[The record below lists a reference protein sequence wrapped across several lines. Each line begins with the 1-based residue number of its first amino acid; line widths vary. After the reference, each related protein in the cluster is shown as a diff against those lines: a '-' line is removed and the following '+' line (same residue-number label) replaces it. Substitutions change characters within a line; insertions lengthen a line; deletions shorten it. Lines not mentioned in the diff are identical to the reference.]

1 MTLMK
6 KTKLKEKNHVPKFNH
21 LKNKH
26 YSENEITIL
35 ADEMLKWFEN
45 KNNFWLKD
53 FAISKRIPRQR
64 ISEFCKSN
72 EYFNYVYSLCNDIQ
86 ESKLVK
92 LGLVKKYNAAL
103 PIFAL
108 KNNCGWNDKPYISN
122 EEFSE
127 IELKT
132 IDDIVKINSIMINK
146 FLKNEMDLRHCA
158 GINNLL
164 NLQIKGI
171 ELQSIEKRI
180 DKIENI
186 TIKLPP
192 SFTEN

>member
-1 MTLMK
+1 MK
-6 KTKLKEKNHVPKFNH
+6 TIKKKAKKYIPKFSH

-26 YSENEITIL
+26 YTEDEISIL
-35 ADEMLKWFEN
+35 ADEMLKWFEG

-72 EYFNYVYSLCNDIQ
+72 EYFNYVYLLCNDLQ

-108 KNNCGWNDKPYISN
+108 KNNCGWNDKNYQIVEDLPD
-122 EEFSE
+122 F
-127 IELKT
+127 ELKT
-132 IDDIVKINSIMINK
+132 IEDIAKLNSMVIKKI
-146 FLKNEMDLRHCA
+146 LKNDPELRYSS

-164 NLQIKGI
+164 NLQIKSL
-171 ELQSIEKRI
+171 ELLSIEKRI
-180 DKIENI
+180 EKVEEIVNN
-186 TIKLPP
+186 LPA
-192 SFTEN
+192 SFEGN

>member
-1 MTLMK
+1 MK
-6 KTKLKEKNHVPKFNH
+6 NTKNKEKKYKPKYFHV
-21 LKNKH
+21 KNKH
-26 YSENEITIL
+26 YTENEISIL
-35 ADEMLKWFEN
+35 ADEMLKWFEG

-53 FAISKRIPRQR
+53 FAISKRIARQR

-72 EYFNYVYSLCNDIQ
+72 EYFKYVYSLCNDIQ

-92 LGLVKKYNAAL
+92 LGLLKTYNAAL

-108 KNNCGWNDKPYISN
+108 KNNCGWSDKQSIVTEDAP
-122 EEFSE
+122 E

-132 IDDIVKINSIMINK
+132 IDDVMKVNSTVINK
-146 FLKNEMDLRHCA
+146 ILKNDPELRFTS

-180 DKIENI
+180 EDIEKI
-186 TIKLPP
+186 TIKLPAE
-192 SFTEN
+192 FGVD